1 MAAAAN
7 TRINQAVFQG
17 FPTLRTDRLYLRA
30 LEEEDAPALFAIRSD
45 ARVME
50 FLDRDTRS
58 SAVSYAGMPKSRNG
72 CHDVNKVVHQ
82 EQT

>member
-7 TRINQAVFQG
+7 TRINEEVFQG
-17 FPTLRTDRLYLRA
+17 FPTLRTERLHLRA

-50 FLDRDTRS
+50 FLDQDSLS
-58 SAVSYAGMPKSRNG
+58 SAVSCADMLKNLGWMS
-72 CHDVNKVVHQ
+72 
-82 EQT
+82 